1 MIFKNIQTKKTL
13 KDKLFFS
20 ELTLDHTRKSLKNT
34 ESALDAMTTSNEFI
48 KSRTV
53 KIINALFELCNE
65 EGLSVPLEIEHI
77 LTELTL
83 KNVVE
88 LEETID
94 GVVCNPIE
102 ECNR

>member
-34 ESALDAMTTSNEFI
+34 ESALDAMTASNEFI

-65 EGLSVPLEIEHI
+65 EGLSVPPEIEHI
-77 LTELTL
+77 LTELTI

-88 LEETID
+88 LEETVD

>member
-34 ESALDAMTTSNEFI
+34 ESALDAMTASNEFI

-53 KIINALFELCNE
+53 KIINALFELCSK
-65 EGLSVPLEIEHI
+65 EGLSVPSDVEYI

-83 KNVVE
+83 KNVIE
-88 LEETID
+88 LEETVD

-102 ECNR
+102 AN

>member
-34 ESALDAMTTSNEFI
+34 ESALDAVTASNEFI
-48 KSRTV
+48 KNRTA
-53 KIINALFELCNE
+53 KIINLLFKMCNI
-65 EGLSVPLEIEHI
+65 EGLSIPVEIEHI

-88 LEETID
+88 LEETVD

-102 ECNR
+102 EYHQ

>member
-20 ELTLDHTRKSLKNT
+20 ELTT
-34 ESALDAMTTSNEFI
+34 ASNEFVKNRI
-48 KSRTV
+48 A
-53 KIINALFELCNE
+53 KIINSLFAMCSA
-65 EGLSVPLEIEHI
+65 EGLSVPPEVENI
-77 LTELTL
+77 LAELTL

-88 LEETID
+88 LEETVD

-102 ECNR
+102 ANQ

>member
-13 KDKLFFS
+13 KDELFFS

-34 ESALDAMTTSNEFI
+34 ESALDATTASNEFVKNRI
-48 KSRTV
+48 A
-53 KIINALFELCNE
+53 KIINSLFAMCSA
-65 EGLSVPLEIEHI
+65 EGLSVPPEVENI
-77 LTELTL
+77 LAELTL

-88 LEETID
+88 LEETVD

-102 ECNR
+102 ANQ